1 MLLAG
6 MVLSNLVEEK
16 ANKIIEILAAA
27 IPMDALFFGKLFA
40 MFLVSM
46 VGIAAWA
53 TVIGGLV
60 GLANLN
66 GSTIAGL
73 DLSHLPDPGVGWPL
87 FLALAVIYF
96 TMNYLLLGSV
106 YLTIGS
112 MAATVREVQT
122 LSMPATMAQVVVFFF
137 STFALTDIGGR
148 TELAAIAFP
157 LSSPY
162 AMLAR
167 AAVEESLWPHLL
179 AIGWQALWVVLF
191 IRGGASLFRRR
202 VMKSG
207 PQGARRRWNLWR
219 SAPLPVA
226 KTGRNTI

>member
-1 MLLAG
+1 
-6 MVLSNLVEEK
+6 
-16 ANKIIEILAAA
+16 
-27 IPMDALFFGKLFA
+27 
-40 MFLVSM
+40 
-46 VGIAAWA
+46 
-53 TVIGGLV
+53 
-60 GLANLN
+60 
-66 GSTIAGL
+66 
-73 DLSHLPDPGVGWPL
+73 
-87 FLALAVIYF
+87 
-96 TMNYLLLGSV
+96 
-106 YLTIGS
+106 
-112 MAATVREVQT
+112 MAASSVRPPMSVSAKVEKKNTTTWAIV
-122 LSMPATMAQVVVFFF
+122 AG
-137 STFALTDIGGR
+137 IGGR